1 MNLILHGNY
10 FCRGLFPKM
19 EEELDC
25 RLFGGSG
32 AGVQKQKSKSTA
44 EILRSQN
51 GLHRHQNGAPGMLGC
66 YFHRF

>member
-1 MNLILHGNY
+1 
-10 FCRGLFPKM
+10 M

-51 GLHRHQNGAPGMLGC
+51 GLHRHQNGAPGMPGC